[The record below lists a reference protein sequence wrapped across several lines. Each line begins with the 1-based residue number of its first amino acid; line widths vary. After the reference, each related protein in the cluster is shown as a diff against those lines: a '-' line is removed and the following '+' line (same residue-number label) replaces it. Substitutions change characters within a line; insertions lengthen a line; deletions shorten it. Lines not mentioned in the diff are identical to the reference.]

1 MKDSKK
7 GRYFTAVSLGT
18 AAVWFSTHCGA
29 GFASGTQEL
38 QYFVNHGWFGPLMPL
53 LAMAIVAFTFYVGI
67 ESARQTDTWN
77 YNGWSKQ
84 ATEPIGRFCSVMM
97 DVGIIITTI
106 SATAASLASGATLI
120 AQTFHVPTMIGS
132 IIMLAC
138 VTVICIFGASLV
150 RKNAMVMTVG
160 ILVIIAIILVMG
172 LAKFWPNIVELFK
185 EGYVNPE
192 ASKWSV
198 TGSSNDVTQGT
209 FGNAILWALTYAG
222 FQVTAIGGVA
232 ASFKGAMSRKESKGA
247 MIVGYVINV
256 IMLCGICFLIFSGM
270 PEVYTDP
277 EAKLLPT
284 VWVVNH
290 LDSTILAV
298 IYPILLF
305 LALITTAVGFTFGMV
320 ERLNPYVLKNM
331 KNATLRNA
339 IIALIC
345 LLVSYGVSTM
355 GLMWVVQV
363 AYKYLGIYNWI
374 FVILPLWIL
383 GLKNIRKRRL
393 ASMEQLDNK

>member
-1 MKDSKK
+1 MKEKK
-7 GRYFTAVSLGT
+7 TGRFFTAVSLGT

-38 QYFVNHGWFGPLMPL
+38 QYFVNHGWFGPLMPII
-53 LAMAIVAFTFYVGI
+53 AIAIVALTFYVGI
-67 ESARQTDTWN
+67 ETARQTNTWN
-77 YNGWSKQ
+77 YDGWTVE
-84 ATEPIGRFCSVMM
+84 ATDPFGKFFRVTM
-97 DVGIIITTI
+97 DIGIIITAI

-120 AQTFHVPTMIGS
+120 AQTFNIPTMIGS
-132 IIMLAC
+132 LIMLAF
-138 VTVICIFGASLV
+138 VTLICIFGASVV
-150 RKNAMVMTVG
+150 RKNAMIMTVG
-160 ILVIIAIILVMG
+160 ILVILAIILVMG
-172 LAKFWPNIVELFK
+172 LVKFWPNIVELFK

-192 ASKWSV
+192 ASKWDV
-198 TGSSNDVTQGT
+198 TGSSSATTEGS
-209 FGNAILWALTYAG
+209 FGNALLWSLTYAG

-232 ASFKGAMSRKESKGA
+232 SSFKGAMSSRESKGA
-247 MIVGYVINV
+247 MFVGYIINI
-256 IMLCGICFLIFSGM
+256 IMLIGVCLLIFSGM

-290 LDSTILAV
+290 LDSSILAV

-305 LALITTAVGFTFGMV
+305 LALITTAVGFAFGIV
-320 ERLNPYVLKNM
+320 ERLDPYVFKKRENR
-331 KNATLRNA
+331 TLPKA
-339 IIALIC
+339 IIAIGF
-345 LLVSYGVSTM
+345 LVVAYAISTL

-383 GLKNIRKRRL
+383 GFKNIKKRNK
-393 ASMEQLDNK
+393 AQLDVK